1 MNLIV
6 KNDKDSVFFSSY
18 DSEMPQVFMAQ
29 KKMYAGDQNDALALL
44 GEGDSATFKI
54 NLDTLE
60 KYTKQPK
67 QEQFKNDKYQTFVVK
82 IEKVFKKNSSAYQD
96 IDNVMTVRGTMNKF
110 GFLLL
115 MVMAS
120 AMYVWNVYAEGNT
133 NTATTLMIV
142 GAIGGLILALV
153 VMFKPQWAGY
163 ITPAYGILEGL
174 FIGGISAFFNAMFTT
189 SYPNIILHAVGLTLG
204 VAVAMFFLY
213 NFRIITV
220 TNKLRSIIMSAT
232 MGIGLFYLIVWIAG
246 MFGFEMGFAFDS
258 SPLSIGI
265 SLFIVGIAALNLLL
279 DFDSIEKAAEMGA
292 PKYME
297 WYGAFGLLV
306 TLVWL
311 YLEILKLLSKLNSK
325 D

>member
-1 MNLIV
+1 MAIFKSGNPTLTEKIF
-6 KNDKDSVFFSSY
+6 DKAAHENANAF
-18 DSEMPQVFMAQ
+18 
-29 KKMYAGDQNDALALL
+29 G
-44 GEGDSATFKI
+44 
-54 NLDTLE
+54 
-60 KYTKQPK
+60 
-67 QEQFKNDKYQTFVVK
+67 
-82 IEKVFKKNSSAYQD
+82 
-96 IDNVMTVRGTMNKF
+96 VMSVRGTINKF

-120 AMYVWNVYAEGNT
+120 AMYVWNVFAQGNT
-133 NTATTLMIV
+133 NTAITLMIA
-142 GAIGGLILALV
+142 GAIGGLVLAIV
-153 VMFKPQWAGY
+153 IMFKPNWAGY

-174 FIGGISAFFNAMFTT
+174 FIGGISAYFNDIFKN

-204 VAVAMFFLY
+204 VAAAMFFLY

-279 DFDSIEKAAEMGA
+279 DFDAIEKAAEMGA

>member
-1 MNLIV
+1 MAIFKSGNPTLTEKIF
-6 KNDKDSVFFSSY
+6 DKAAHENANAF
-18 DSEMPQVFMAQ
+18 
-29 KKMYAGDQNDALALL
+29 G
-44 GEGDSATFKI
+44 
-54 NLDTLE
+54 
-60 KYTKQPK
+60 
-67 QEQFKNDKYQTFVVK
+67 
-82 IEKVFKKNSSAYQD
+82 
-96 IDNVMTVRGTMNKF
+96 VMSVRGTINKF

-120 AMYVWNVYAEGNT
+120 AMYVWNVYAQGNT
-133 NTATTLMIV
+133 NTATTLMIA
-142 GAIGGLILALV
+142 GAIGGLVLAIV
-153 VMFKPQWAGY
+153 IMFKPNWAGY

-174 FIGGISAFFNAMFTT
+174 FIGGISAFFNAMFSN

-204 VAVAMFFLY
+204 VAAAMFFLY

-279 DFDSIEKAAEMGA
+279 DFDAIEKAAEMGA

-311 YLEILKLLSKLNSK
+311 YLEILKLLSKLNSR